1 MSANTPRQPGEF
13 STRRPAPE
21 PAGETAPPAAPAKPE
36 KSPKE

>member
-1 MSANTPRQPGEF
+1 MANTPPRQPGEF

-21 PAGETAPPAAPAKPE
+21 PADSTPPAVPAKPE